1 MYYFQIVIKKQLGS
15 GSGFRGFLDPDS
27 IEYGS
32 KTLIFTH
39 TPAGCGRVQNLQQR
53 AVRGLPSSHLDPGTE
68 KMLLLLHCGHF
79 QRHWNVHNITIP
91 KLKLANGVL
100 FIFHQEV
107 ITGFRAFSFSCPIC
121 KRKHGRQSPGVYQR
135 NVLLFYFWFLLLFLP
150 TSPVGRCN
158 IINNFFGDVAELL
171 SLPFCSLILYPILS
185 PMRIRIQPFPHC
197 EFGSKRCTLI

>member
-1 MYYFQIVIKKQLGS
+1 MGECKICSNEQFEVCHPHISTQVQKKGCCCCIAAIFRDIGMY
-15 GSGFRGFLDPDS
+15 
-27 IEYGS
+27 
-32 KTLIFTH
+32 
-39 TPAGCGRVQNLQQR
+39 
-53 AVRGLPSSHLDPGTE
+53 
-68 KMLLLLHCGHF
+68 
-79 QRHWNVHNITIP
+79 ITIP